1 MAFFLCH
8 MVISLI
14 YRPGTETGHRC
25 HAPGFIFRSK
35 NFRATVVP
43 AVLISYRTSVINGHE
58 WYSSSDAEHN
68 IHRSFGTYTNQSH

>member
-1 MAFFLCH
+1 MPHGYFFNLPPWNRDWPP
-8 MVISLI
+8 V
-14 YRPGTETGHRC
+14 PC

-43 AVLISYRTSVINGHE
+43 VVLISYRTSVINGHE